1 MLQLKPYQQRTI
13 DELKEFLVDTN
24 KLVSGSKLEVE
35 KALKLV
41 YSLKNEEVPYKSI
54 PEIVNTPYLCVKVPT
69 GGGKTLIASHCV
81 STIFDNYLQDK
92 NGKGLVMWFV
102 PSDAIRAQT
111 LLSLQDRQ
119 HPYREVLDL
128 KFGNNVKVFTLEES
142 LSIQKADLQNNLC
155 IVVASLQAFRRTDK
169 QWLKVFQNN
178 GSLLSHFEN
187 LIEDTDFLNKDEEGE
202 IIYSLGNVIKINNP
216 LVILDEGHNVQT
228 TLSFDML
235 RVLNPSFILEFTATP
250 RSGSNVLVDVHAS
263 ELKAEKMVKIPI
275 YLTNFT
281 QWQEAIRDGVDQ
293 LKKLQKLADVEKRET
308 KEYIRPIA
316 LLQAEQEKE
325 DDEKIYVEKVKTFLL
340 EEMKIPGD
348 EIAIKTSKNDEIKG
362 IDLLSPKCP
371 IRYIITV
378 NALKEG
384 WDCPFAYVLISV
396 SNIGSRIAVEQTMGR
411 ILRLPKATDKKNI
424 DLNYSFIYT
433 SSESFSKAS
442 SAIINGLEAN
452 GYSRADL
459 RENKGKVVAEKTEF
473 ERFIKDTNIQ
483 VPYIGFKVA
492 NEPLS
497 FSKDLIGEEFQV
509 YEHYKPFDVDF
520 HEDQN
525 QRVKIDIDKE
535 NEIYRITQGKL
546 VLVLYPEDFSLDEV
560 SNWLKRNIRHTIISS
575 AEMGKYIDL
584 AIKDLSKKNTVEEL
598 SLNRFRLKERI
609 QEEIA
614 EIIEQYAKAKFDSLL
629 SKGEI
634 DVNSAYYSPD
644 KTIYLARLSSEHF
657 QKHLFERA
665 GHMNGEETEFA
676 MRLDVMDNIQWW
688 YRSRE
693 KLDFYLQGWKSGKFY
708 PDFIIKTK
716 VGRYILAEYK
726 GEDRLSNEDTEY
738 KVELGN
744 LWQKLCGGDNRFF
757 LVGKSSTD
765 SQLKEISTIK

>member
-13 DELKEFLVDTN
+13 DELKDFLVDAN
-24 KLVSGSKLEVE
+24 KLVSGSKLEPE

-54 PEIVNTPYLCVKVPT
+54 PDLVNTPYLCVKIPT
-69 GGGKTLIASHCV
+69 GGGKTLVASHTV
-81 STIFDNYLQDK
+81 ATIFDNYLQDK

-102 PSDAIRAQT
+102 PSDAIRTQT
-111 LLSLQDRQ
+111 LLNLQNRQ
-119 HPYREVLDL
+119 HHYREVLDAR
-128 KFGNNVKVFTLEES
+128 FGNSVKVMTLEEA
-142 LSIQKADLQNNLC
+142 LSIQKSDLQNNLC

-169 QWLKVFQNN
+169 QWLKVFQTN
-178 GSLLSHFEN
+178 GALLSHFEN
-187 LIEDTDFLNKDEEGE
+187 LIEDTDFLDKEEDGE
-202 IIYSLGNVIKINNP
+202 IKYSLGNVIKINNP

-235 RVLNPSFILEFTATP
+235 RDMNPSFILEFTATP
-250 RSGSNVLVDVHAS
+250 RAGSNVLVDVQAS

-275 YLTNFT
+275 YLANVS

-293 LKKLQKLADVEKRET
+293 LKKLQKLADKEKRDT

-325 DDEKIYVEKVKTFLL
+325 DDEKIYVEKVKSFLL
-340 EEMKIPGD
+340 EEMKIPEE

-362 IDLLSPKCP
+362 IDLLSSKCP
-371 IRYIITV
+371 VKYIITV

-411 ILRLPKATDKKNI
+411 ILRLPKASEKKNL

-473 ERFIKDTNIQ
+473 DRFIKDSNIQ
-483 VPYIGFKVA
+483 IPYLGLKTTK
-492 NEPLS
+492 EPLS
-497 FSKDLIGEEFQV
+497 FNRDLIGEEFQV
-509 YEHYKPFDVDF
+509 YEHYKPFEVDF
-520 HEDQN
+520 HDDQN
-525 QRVKIDIDKE
+525 QRVKIDIDKD
-535 NEIYRITQGKL
+535 NGIYRIIQGKL
-546 VLVLYPEDFSLDEV
+546 MLVLYPDDFSIEEV
-560 SNWLKRNIRHTIISS
+560 SNWLKRNIRHQVISS
-575 AEMGKYIDL
+575 TEMAKYIDL
-584 AIKDLSKKNTVEEL
+584 ALKDLSKKHTVEEL

-614 EIIEQYAKAKFDSLL
+614 IIIEEYAKTSFDKLL

-634 DVNSAYYSPD
+634 NIKSSYYSPD
-644 KTIYLARLSSEHF
+644 RTIYLARLSPEHF

-676 MRLDVMDNIQWW
+676 MRLDVMENIAWW

-716 VGRYILAEYK
+716 KGKYILAEYK
-726 GEDRLSNEDTEY
+726 GEDRLSNEDTGY
-738 KVELGN
+738 KVNVGQ
-744 LWQKLCGGDNRFF
+744 LWEKLCEGENRFY
-757 LVGKSSTD
+757 LVGKSGVD
-765 SQLKEISTIK
+765 SILKEVAQIE